1 MSITPS
7 ISELLRLLSSFS
19 LPITV
24 TFILV
29 CVTSALYF
37 EERPL
42 TLNESTVKVFLDRPL
57 RSSTSFAEV
66 EDLTVNDYFLA
77 KKAAGLREIF
87 EHNLN
92 QYHNRK
98 IKK

>member
-57 RSSTSFAEV
+57 RSSTSFADV
-66 EDLTVNDYFLA
+66 EATISVLPEKTVNVIPEFITNPKVL
-77 KKAAGLREIF
+77 I
-87 EHNLN
+87 
-92 QYHNRK
+92 
-98 IKK
+98 